1 MVGGSVSGKPFK
13 PDPTS
18 YEQTGIPCGN
28 PARYQSRGVVRMN
41 RDDSQPFEDQRL
53 GVPGMVT
60 ESEADQ
66 HLRGMVKNQLDTH
79 VTLESE
85 LSRKKSFQSS
95 SSYAPFCPNKTGA
108 LSLKDYQSLHSHE
121 QYVQTLK
128 ECGFNQD
135 EIQFKLEQEGYV
147 PKAPKRSRYGI
158 NPIAEQE
165 KISDLEKRIH
175 MREEALSS
183 PDLYSNVRVLSRH
196 ALEVEQSLQ
205 KGTEKA
211 NSLSHLVQ
219 PRKQA
224 APVNDPL
231 LQTLMEADKILSR
244 SKKGLA
250 FPSHDTTLAHHTSK
264 QPSETSD
271 NSSQDSL
278 DKREPFESS
287 VSESSSAYRESGV
300 SSLPANIVPIDEKE
314 IFQNR
319 LSLEQI
325 KDIPKFAGYSP
336 GEPNKVLFIKNLH
349 HKVTEAD
356 LVSLFLGFQEKLG
369 PKITFRLMKGKMNG
383 QAFVTMPD
391 IGTATAALNLVNG
404 YLFKGKP
411 VIIQYGKQKKDFTD
425 KNSANVNTQV
435 TPGT

>member
-28 PARYQSRGVVRMN
+28 PARYQSRGVVRMDRN
-41 RDDSQPFEDQRL
+41 DSKPFEDQRL
-53 GVPGMVT
+53 GVPGTGT

-66 HLRGMVKNQLDTH
+66 HLRGMVKNQLDTN

-85 LSRKKSFQSS
+85 LNRKKSFQSS
-95 SSYAPFCPNKTGA
+95 SSYAPFCPDKTGA
-108 LSLKDYQSLHSHE
+108 LSLKDYQSLQSHE

-128 ECGFNQD
+128 ECGFTPE

-147 PKAPKRSRYGI
+147 PKAPKRGRYGV
-158 NPIAEQE
+158 NPVAEQE
-165 KISDLEKRIH
+165 KLNELQKRIQ

-219 PRKQA
+219 PKKQVI
-224 APVNDPL
+224 PINDPL
-231 LQTLMEADKILSR
+231 LQTLLEEDRILSR
-244 SKKGLA
+244 SKQGPASSNNQGK
-250 FPSHDTTLAHHTSK
+250 PQDD
-264 QPSETSD
+264 PRD
-271 NSSQDSL
+271 NSSQSSL
-278 DKREPFESS
+278 DKGKPFKNSDGESI
-287 VSESSSAYRESGV
+287 SSNQESG
-300 SSLPANIVPIDEKE
+300 SASLPPNIIPLDEKE
-314 IFQNR
+314 IVENR

-325 KDIPKFAGYSP
+325 KEIPKFANYQP

-349 HKVTEAD
+349 HKTTEAD
-356 LVSLFLGFQEKLG
+356 LVSLFIRFQEKQG
-369 PKITFRLMKGKMNG
+369 PKIAFRLMKGKMNG

-391 IGTATAALNLVNG
+391 IGTAAAALNLVNG

-411 VIIQYGKQKKDFTD
+411 VIIQFGKQRKDLS
-425 KNSANVNTQV
+425 NMNEANVNSH
-435 TPGT
+435 GSGM

>member
-1 MVGGSVSGKPFK
+1 
-13 PDPTS
+13 
-18 YEQTGIPCGN
+18 
-28 PARYQSRGVVRMN
+28 MN

-53 GVPGMVT
+53 GVPGTVT

-85 LSRKKSFQSS
+85 LNRKKSFQSS

-108 LSLKDYQSLHSHE
+108 LSLKDYQSLQSHE
-121 QYVQTLK
+121 QYVQTLR

-147 PKAPKRSRYGI
+147 PKAPKRGRYGI

-165 KISDLEKRIH
+165 KVSDLEKRIQ
-175 MREEALSS
+175 MREEVLAS

-224 APVNDPL
+224 VPVNDPL
-231 LQTLMEADKILSR
+231 LQTLLEADRILSR
-244 SKKGLA
+244 SKQRLA
-250 FPSHDTTLAHHTSK
+250 SSNSQDKPKDNTNQHSLNIN
-264 QPSETSD
+264 D

-278 DKREPFESS
+278 NREEPSESR
-287 VSESSSAYRESGV
+287 VAESSSADRESGV
-300 SSLPANIVPIDEKE
+300 SSLPANIAPIDEKE
-314 IFQNR
+314 ILQNR

-325 KDIPKFAGYSP
+325 KEIPKFAGYNP

-356 LVSLFLGFQEKLG
+356 LVSLFLRFQKKLG

-391 IGTATAALNLVNG
+391 TDTATAALNLVNG
-404 YLFKGKP
+404 YLFNGKP
-411 VIIQYGKQKKDFTD
+411 VIIQYGKQRKDSSD
-425 KNSANVNTQV
+425 KNDNNVNTR
-435 TPGT
+435 GTSST